1 MTWHGHLHEIG
12 CSLTALGP
20 LFLAGGE
27 KMDRIVR
34 KLTIQPLIIG
44 GAMLLGVREFVA
56 LRRSQ
61 AINRTHAAN

>member
-1 MTWHGHLHEIG
+1 
-12 CSLTALGP
+12 
-20 LFLAGGE
+20 
-27 KMDRIVR
+27 MDRIVR

-61 AINRTHAAN
+61 AINRTHAAS